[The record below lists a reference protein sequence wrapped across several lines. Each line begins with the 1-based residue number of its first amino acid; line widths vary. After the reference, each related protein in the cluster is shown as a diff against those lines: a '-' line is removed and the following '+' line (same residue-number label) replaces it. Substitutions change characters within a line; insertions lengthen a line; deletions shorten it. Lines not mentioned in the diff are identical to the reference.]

1 MTDWPVLPSGWPPA
15 LRDVERF
22 LPWQGRV
29 RPSGRLA
36 KVPIGWN
43 GVAWVAVDARDP
55 AHWQGV
61 EEAAALV
68 RSGRASGVGLCL
80 TPDVGWVGVD
90 LDHCRSPEGEL
101 TVDAR
106 RVMADLPGTY
116 VEASPSGRGVHLL
129 VPGTLP
135 DGWRRAPGVDL
146 VTNGF
151 LTVTGEELRAGVL
164 GAAVDLA
171 GWHARHAPVQ
181 LAVAGRPSARRHSS
195 VADPE
200 GVLRRASRA
209 RNGAR
214 FGALWAGGRCG
225 YRSRSEGDLALMMML
240 LYWLGD
246 PPEDTGVV
254 DCFLASGRARD
265 GLTPA
270 YLSRTLATAR
280 AYRAGGA
287 GRPG

>member
-1 MTDWPVLPSGWPPA
+1 M
-15 LRDVERF
+15 
-22 LPWQGRV
+22 
-29 RPSGRLA
+29 
-36 KVPIGWN
+36 
-43 GVAWVAVDARDP
+43 
-55 AHWQGV
+55 
-61 EEAAALV
+61 
-68 RSGRASGVGLCL
+68 
-80 TPDVGWVGVD
+80 
-90 LDHCRSPEGEL
+90 

-106 RVMADLPGTY
+106 QVMADLPGTY
-116 VEASPSGRGVHLL
+116 METSPSGRGVHLL

-151 LTVTGEELRAGVL
+151 LTVTGEELRAEVL

-225 YRSRSEGDLALMMML
+225 YPSRSEGDLALMMML

-246 PPEDTGVV
+246 PPGDAVVV
-254 DCFLASGRARD
+254 DCFLASGRARA